1 MATGGAG
8 LLPTKEKTNYLRF
21 AALVI
26 DGGTLALK
34 TQFDLQ
40 FPPQSLGQDLRTH
53 GNFQIL
59 NNLKQR
65 KILKHDQFDLLYPPP
80 PKIVDSSD
88 FDVSLL
94 SCLIQNLPVFK
105 QHTSPVWKQ
114 PGPPLPTD
122 LSLAA
127 EVKRLRLLR
136 NQVRVHRR
144 FYMSDLNLFNE
155 LGKRNKMHHLLFCNE
170 LINSMKRNILFIMP
184 H

>member
-26 DGGTLALK
+26 DGGALALK

-40 FPPQSLGQDLRTH
+40 FPPQSLGQDLQSH

-59 NNLKQR
+59 NNLKHK
-65 KILKHDQFDLLYPPP
+65 KILKNDQFDLLFPPP
-80 PKIVDSSD
+80 PKIADSSD
-88 FDVSLL
+88 FDVSLF
-94 SCLIQNLPVFK
+94 SCLIQNLPVFN

-114 PGPPLPTD
+114 PGPPAHTD

-127 EVKRLRLLR
+127 DVKRLRLLR
-136 NQVRVHRR
+136 NQVRVHRG
-144 FYMSDLNLFNE
+144 FYKSLLNLLNK
-155 LGKRNKMHHLLFCNE
+155 LGK
-170 LINSMKRNILFIMP
+170 KRDIKCFTFL
-184 H
+184 